1 MTKEKQLIKA
11 IADVVSGLR
20 SEIETLQSEKERLIK
35 EVENRVVKCILDD
48 IDFGYDLAT
57 IKGKIKSGSYVGNSP
72 ETFKENEM
80 LKAER
85 DSNWISLE
93 RAKKYARHQHY
104 LGTQGNELV
113 EFEDWECK
121 PPKQ

>member
-1 MTKEKQLIKA
+1 MTKE
-11 IADVVSGLR
+11 
-20 SEIETLQSEKERLIK
+20 EIEHEKLWTEGIVSAVMLSSKGIVSDFIINLEKVGYKIVKSE
-35 EVENRVVKCILDD
+35 
-48 IDFGYDLAT
+48 
-57 IKGKIKSGSYVGNSP
+57 S
-72 ETFKENEM
+72 ENER